1 MRRLIVAAPVAVLML
16 GLAGCSGDND
26 EPAAVV
32 TPSASATSA
41 TSATVAPSEGPT
53 AAPGPTSSIK
63 VEVAD
68 PKALSEVEESMQ
80 ALNAERES
88 LDTNEYLNRANELT
102 ARAAAAYGPEGLGAF
117 SCQMTVGIVS
127 GARGAEPAAVRVGLG
142 NTLKVIVRNATG
154 ELNQTLAGA
163 DVDGLMLKTC
173 PDVRTAALQATG
185 LKTLNVL

>member
-1 MRRLIVAAPVAVLML
+1 MRSRHFAVAVLML

-26 EPAAVV
+26 EPAAAS
-32 TPSASATSA
+32 TPSVSVSTTTPEATSQ
-41 TSATVAPSEGPT
+41 APE
-53 AAPGPTSSIK
+53 PTSSIK

-117 SCQMTVGIVS
+117 SCQMAVGIVS
-127 GARGAEPAAVRVGLG
+127 GAQGAEPAAVRVGLG

-185 LKTLNVL
+185 LKTLNAL